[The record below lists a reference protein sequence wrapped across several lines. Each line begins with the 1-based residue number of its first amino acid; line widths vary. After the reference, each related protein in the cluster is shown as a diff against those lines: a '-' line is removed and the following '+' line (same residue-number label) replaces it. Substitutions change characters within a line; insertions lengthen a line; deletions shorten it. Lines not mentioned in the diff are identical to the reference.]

1 MSHGTIGAYGSNNLG
16 QVLSKL
22 LARLDDM
29 PAPAEADAA
38 QPEAKAERP
47 GSGDKKHPPRGEA
60 RLSSQILNVL
70 LRLQQQEEA
79 STADTPADGA
89 TMDGAT
95 AEGATTDASAT
106 ETDQS
111 ATDPARKSPVH
122 RLFAAID
129 ANSDGSIDKDELSK
143 FITDKGGTAE
153 EAERLFAI
161 LDKDSDGAV
170 SEEQLAASI
179 RRGHHGHHHGGLGLT
194 ELAAKLFAKIDG
206 DGDGSVSK
214 EEMIG
219 FVTEKG
225 GSAEKVESRFAKIDK
240 NGDGSLD
247 QDELTAALRG
257 RLNGRHFGQFHHR
270 DWPGA
275 IDAPA
280 PAGTTAPP
288 PAATTPAS
296 TSTAGD
302 ATTAA

>member
-1 MSHGTIGAYGSNNLG
+1 MSHGSIGAYGSNNLG

-29 PAPAEADAA
+29 PAPAEAD
-38 QPEAKAERP
+38 PAKAEAKTERQ
-47 GSGDKKHPPRGEA
+47 GCGDKKHPPRGEA

-79 STADTPADGA
+79 TAAET
-89 TMDGAT
+89 T
-95 AEGATTDASAT
+95 AAPTTDT
-106 ETDQS
+106 
-111 ATDPARKSPVH
+111 ATDGGEAAAAEDTAPEAKKSPVH

-129 ANSDGSIDKDELSK
+129 ANADNSIDKDELTQ
-143 FITDKGGTAE
+143 FITEKGGTAE

-206 DGDGSVSK
+206 DSDGSVTK
-214 EEMIG
+214 DEMTE
-219 FVTEKG
+219 FVTARG
-225 GSAEKVESRFAKIDK
+225 GSAEKVEAKFAKIDK

-257 RLNGRHFGQFHHR
+257 RLNGRHFSHFHHR
-270 DWPGA
+270 DWPA
-275 IDAPA
+275 ATEAPA
-280 PAGTTAPP
+280 PAT
-288 PAATTPAS
+288 TTPAS
-296 TSTAGD
+296 TTPASD
-302 ATTAA
+302 ATAAA

>member
-1 MSHGTIGAYGSNNLG
+1 MSHGSIGAYGSNNLG

-29 PAPAEADAA
+29 PAPAEAD
-38 QPEAKAERP
+38 PAKAEAKTERQ
-47 GSGDKKHPPRGEA
+47 GCGDKKHPPRGEA

-79 STADTPADGA
+79 T
-89 TMDGAT
+89 T
-95 AEGATTDASAT
+95 AET
-106 ETDQS
+106 
-111 ATDPARKSPVH
+111 ATDTATDGGETAAAEDTAPEAKKSPVH

-129 ANSDGSIDKDELSK
+129 ANADNSIDKDELTA
-143 FITDKGGTAE
+143 FITEKGGTAE

-206 DGDGSVSK
+206 DSDGSVTK
-214 EEMIG
+214 DEMTE
-219 FVTEKG
+219 FVTSRG
-225 GSAEKVESRFAKIDK
+225 GSAEKVEAKFAKIDK

-257 RLNGRHFGQFHHR
+257 RLHGRHFGHVHR
-270 DWPGA
+270 HDRPV
-275 IDAPA
+275 APDV
-280 PAGTTAPP
+280 P
-288 PAATTPAS
+288 ATTPAS
-296 TSTAGD
+296 TTPTSTTTTSD
-302 ATTAA
+302 ATAAA